1 MRTTGSTARVRV
13 TPLNSLQLNQR
24 LQVRLRRLRRAFLL
38 YFKSLLLQLRRLKID
53 GLYPS
58 APSASDSAA
67 DFYSVPDTRVTFVPA
82 ASGRSG
88 TGKSRPPS
96 LVQALMAGGGGGTL
110 PSGVVALGQEKRAI
124 ESLLQQVRCTRI
136 FFCFYCAAAWC
147 RAMLQLTSRRDT
159 SPQLCKVPP
168 HLFDLGLL

>member
-24 LQVRLRRLRRAFLL
+24 LQVRLRRLRLRRLRRAFLL

-124 ESLLQQVRCTRI
+124 ESLLQQVCCARI
-136 FFCFYCAAAWC
+136 FFFIAPLLGGEQCFN
-147 RAMLQLTSRRDT
+147 
-159 SPQLCKVPP
+159 
-168 HLFDLGLL
+168 

>member
-124 ESLLQQVRCTRI
+124 ESLLQQVCCARI
-136 FFCFYCAAAWC
+136 FFVFIAPLLGGEQCFN
-147 RAMLQLTSRRDT
+147 
-159 SPQLCKVPP
+159 
-168 HLFDLGLL
+168 